1 MLLRF
6 MVTVVPGRK
15 KKSLKAIPEA
25 EEDGPIAPP
34 PMDDDDDEPLQ
45 PEDAEDFDRFIQ
57 SHAYLGVSRLLFSI
71 DRVVKTNAALHLGRS
86 LIWESPSFQLAA
98 ERT

>member
-1 MLLRF
+1 
-6 MVTVVPGRK
+6 VPGRK
-15 KKSLKAIPEA
+15 GKKSLKAIPES

-57 SHAYLGVSRLLFSI
+57 SHAYLGVSTPQASVQGVI
-71 DRVVKTNAALHLGRS
+71 DRGVRS
-86 LIWESPSFQLAA
+86 
-98 ERT
+98 